1 MAQAGGQVS
10 PRMTRPAPRP
20 ALPKRHYLYNLRKF
34 DLASTPTGLGLPR
47 GVVKSISLSYCLLR
61 FGLFLVITVFSLYQI
76 LLMKR
81 GDVQE
86 VPS

>member
-34 DLASTPTGLGLPR
+34 DLANTPTGLGQSR
-47 GVVKSISLSYCLLR
+47 GFVKSISFSYCLLR
-61 FGLFLVITVFSLYQI
+61 FGLLLVITVFSVYQI

-81 GDVQE
+81 GGAQE